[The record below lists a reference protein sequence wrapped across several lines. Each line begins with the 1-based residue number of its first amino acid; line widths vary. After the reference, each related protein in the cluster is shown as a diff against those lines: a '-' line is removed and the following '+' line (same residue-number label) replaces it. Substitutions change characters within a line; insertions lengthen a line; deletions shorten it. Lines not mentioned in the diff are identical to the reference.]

1 VESLS
6 ANRTAFDDQTDYK
19 CPCLCGHLY
28 WRLYPA
34 VPELDWDIVA
44 LRKVRWIAS
53 AFPIQHFQQVWKL
66 ISPHPAVWVFV
77 SFKKIVQ
84 EVSISIMLRLIVTFI
99 LNASISLLFG
109 QVKDNSILVGSVVAD
124 STTLFPSIS
133 KEIKPILRS
142 KK

>member
-1 VESLS
+1 
-6 ANRTAFDDQTDYK
+6 
-19 CPCLCGHLY
+19 
-28 WRLYPA
+28 
-34 VPELDWDIVA
+34 
-44 LRKVRWIAS
+44 
-53 AFPIQHFQQVWKL
+53 
-66 ISPHPAVWVFV
+66 
-77 SFKKIVQ
+77 
-84 EVSISIMLRLIVTFI
+84 MLRLIVTFI